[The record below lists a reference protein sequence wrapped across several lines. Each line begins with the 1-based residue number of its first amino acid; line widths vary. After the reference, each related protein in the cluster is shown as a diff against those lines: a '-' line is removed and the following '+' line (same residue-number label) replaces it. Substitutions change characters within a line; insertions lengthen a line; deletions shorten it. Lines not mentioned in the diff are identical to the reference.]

1 MSILIMASINVLTIN
16 RQPENETDLVKIVEE
31 ARSYFP
37 RETWNAII
45 YLGKL
50 RLSHDVKITIH
61 QKSFGALLF
70 EAVLQKIEKIKDS
83 DRLVSLLIGITPD
96 PIVALYHFFDGKNFK
111 RTFYLVHDYVTEKV
125 GIVSLFQLNEETS
138 AKVMAH
144 GLGHN
149 RGLRHHVE
157 PIDLMCSE
165 LLRTPK
171 LQVDGFCKACWQMLT
186 KTQMDTDHS
195 SLE

>member
-1 MSILIMASINVLTIN
+1 MPSINVLTIN
-16 RQPENETDLVKIVEE
+16 RQPENELDLVKIVEE

-37 RETWNAII
+37 TEIWNDIF

-50 RLSHDVKITIH
+50 SLSHDVKITTR
-61 QKSFGALLF
+61 QESFGALLF
-70 EAVLQKIEKIKDS
+70 EEVLKKIEKIKDS

-111 RTFYLVHDYVTEKV
+111 RTLYLVHDYVTEKV
-125 GIVSLFQLNEETS
+125 GVVSFFQLNEKTS
-138 AKVMAH
+138 AKVVAH

-165 LLRTPK
+165 LLRIPK
-171 LQVDGFCKACWQMLT
+171 LQVDGFCKVCVQMLT
-186 KTQMDTDHS
+186 KTQMDTEHA
-195 SLE
+195 SLK